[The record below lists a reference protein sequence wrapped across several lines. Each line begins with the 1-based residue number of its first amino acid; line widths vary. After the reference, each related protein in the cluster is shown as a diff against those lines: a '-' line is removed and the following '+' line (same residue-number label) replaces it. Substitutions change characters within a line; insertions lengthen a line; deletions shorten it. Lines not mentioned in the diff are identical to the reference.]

1 MLGFASP
8 WILAALA
15 TLPALWLLLRL
26 LPPAPRQVRFPALRL
41 LRGLTPRRDSA
52 AHIPWW
58 LLALRLAL
66 LILVILGAAG
76 PSLHPRPPA
85 HGQMPLL
92 LVVDDSW
99 AAARDWPQRRQAMA
113 EVVADAARR
122 QRPMLLL
129 TTARPPDGGAVTVQG
144 PLSAGAMQSRIAA
157 LAPKPWPSDRP
168 AARQAVAAM
177 DHDRVTEVIWIAD
190 GLETPDRDGRQLAG
204 VLQSLGGGVT
214 VLDGQS
220 GRSLSLLNDGGGEQP
235 MVAVRSLP
243 SATPQRLAIRGL
255 DAAGQALAREEATI
269 PAGADHAAIT
279 LRLPVELRNRLAWLD
294 IEDEPSAAA
303 TLLLDEGWK
312 RRIVG
317 LVDEDGSTTPLL
329 APFYYVERAL
339 APFAELSRGDI
350 PTLLD
355 RRPDTVILADRPLG
369 ESESDALA
377 QWVRDG
383 GALIRFAGPRLA
395 AAIPAGGQLDSAM
408 PIRLRP
414 GGRSL
419 GGAMSWTT
427 PQGLAATFPA
437 DTPLSDLKA
446 PDDVKVLSQVLAEP
460 DPGLNDKVW
469 AHLAD
474 GTPLITA
481 DRLGRGWVVLVHVT
495 ANTTWSNLPLS
506 GLFPDLLRRLVAL
519 GAGGRPASGTL
530 AAGEV
535 LDGFGLRH
543 PAGGIVQSL
552 PAQPAQR
559 RPSPETP
566 PGLYGPEGS
575 RQAFNLGPLVA
586 PPMALE
592 LPAGIQRQPLER
604 ADSPR
609 DLSGLAF
616 AAALLLL
623 LADLLLTARLR
634 GAALAGLVLLA
645 VVGGQARAAD
655 DFAVKAALSTRL
667 AFVHTGDGFVD
678 GKARSGL
685 TALSRVVGE
694 RSTAR
699 LDAPMAVDL
708 ERDPILFFPIV
719 YWPLSLDQK
728 PLSAAAIAKLNAY
741 MRGGGLLVLDTGAQQ
756 GGTDTADFAP
766 LLQGLAIPPL
776 ASVTGD
782 HVLTRSFYLLKQLPG
797 RWDGAVWVVESGGGD
812 DRDGVSP
819 VVVGA
824 NDWIGAWATD
834 AQGRPSFPCVPGGER
849 QRELAWRFGVNLVM
863 YALTGN
869 YKADQVHLPAIL
881 ERLGQ

>member
-1 MLGFASP
+1 MIGFASP
-8 WILAALA
+8 WILAALV

-41 LRGLTPRRDSA
+41 LQGLTPHRDSA
-52 AHIPWW
+52 TSMPWW
-58 LLALRLAL
+58 LLALRLL
-66 LILVILGAAG
+66 LLVLIILGAAG
-76 PSLHPRPPA
+76 PSLHPTPTA
-85 HGQMPLL
+85 VGTTPLL
-92 LVVDDSW
+92 LVADDSW
-99 AAARDWPQRRQAMA
+99 AAARDWPQRRQAMMEA
-113 EVVADAARR
+113 ASEAARR

-129 TTARPPDGGAVTVQG
+129 TTARPTDGGAITVLG
-144 PLSAGAMQSRIAA
+144 PLSATAMQAQLAA
-157 LAPKPWPSDRP
+157 LAPKPWPSDRA
-168 AARQAVAAM
+168 AARQAVTAM
-177 DHDRVTEVIWIAD
+177 DHDTVTEVLWVTD
-190 GLETPDRDGRQLAG
+190 GLDNTNRDGRQLAG
-204 VLQSLGGGVT
+204 ALQALGGGVT

-235 MVAVRSLP
+235 TLLVRSLP
-243 SATPQRLAIRGL
+243 VALPQRLAVRGL
-255 DAAGQALAREEATI
+255 DAAGQVLAREEATL
-269 PAGADHAAIT
+269 PAGEGQVSIG
-279 LRLPVELRNRLAWLD
+279 LRLPVELRNRLTRLD
-294 IEDEPSAAA
+294 IEDEHSAAA

-317 LVDEDGSTTPLL
+317 LADEDGSATPLL

-339 APFAELSRGDI
+339 APVAELSRGDI

-355 RRPDTVILADRPLG
+355 RRPDTLVLADRVLNDA
-369 ESESDALA
+369 ESHALT
-377 QWVRDG
+377 QWVRAG
-383 GALIRFAGPRLA
+383 GALIRFAGPRTA
-395 AAIPAGGQLDSAM
+395 AAIPAGGQLDGLM
-408 PIRLRP
+408 PMRLRP

-427 PQGLAATFPA
+427 PQGLAAGFPA
-437 DTPLSDLKA
+437 DTPLSGLKA
-446 PDDVKVLSQVLAEP
+446 PDDIKILSQVLAEP

-469 AHLAD
+469 AQLAD

-481 DRLGRGWVVLVHVT
+481 DRFGQGWVVLVHVT
-495 ANTTWSNLPLS
+495 ANTSWSNLPLS
-506 GLFPDLLRRLVAL
+506 GLFPDMLRRLVAL
-519 GAGGRPASGTL
+519 GAGGRPASGVL

-535 LDGFGLRH
+535 LDGFGLRR

-552 PAQPAQR
+552 AADASQR

-566 PGLYGPEGS
+566 PGLYGPEGG
-575 RQAFNLGPLVA
+575 RVAFNLGPLLEK
-586 PPMALE
+586 PLALD

-604 ADSPR
+604 TGSPR
-609 DLSGLAF
+609 DLAGPAF
-616 AAALLLL
+616 AAALLLV
-623 LADLLLTARLR
+623 LADLALTARLR
-634 GAALAGLVLLA
+634 GAALAGLILLA
-645 VVGGQARAAD
+645 LTPGQARAED
-655 DFAVKAALSTRL
+655 DFALKAALSTRL
-667 AFVHTGDGFVD
+667 AFVHTGDGFID

-699 LDAPMAVDL
+699 LDTPMAVDL

-719 YWPLSLDQK
+719 YWPLSLEQK
-728 PLSAAAIAKLNAY
+728 PLSAAAIDKLNAY
-741 MRGGGLLVLDTGAQQ
+741 MRGGGLLVLDTGAQKA
-756 GGTDTADFAP
+756 GADSADFAP
-766 LLQGLAIPPL
+766 LLQGLAIPSL
-776 ASVTGD
+776 ASVSAE

-797 RWDGAVWVVESGGGD
+797 RWDNAVWVVESAGGD